1 MKSTFK
7 KIILFILIIGAIIIV
22 AILVFGKEKIQTN
35 VLQSQN
41 QSLLSTTEPSTAND
55 SAKFLQS
62 LAQVKS
68 MKLDTTFFANKSYQK
83 LVDFS
88 LPIVLEDPRLVGRV
102 NPFAPLG
109 VDSFFGQTEI
119 KPEAKTDIKP

>member
-68 MKLDTTFFANKSYQK
+68 MKLDTTFFANKSYW
-83 LVDFS
+83 V
-88 LPIVLEDPRLVGRV
+88 
-102 NPFAPLG
+102 
-109 VDSFFGQTEI
+109 
-119 KPEAKTDIKP
+119 